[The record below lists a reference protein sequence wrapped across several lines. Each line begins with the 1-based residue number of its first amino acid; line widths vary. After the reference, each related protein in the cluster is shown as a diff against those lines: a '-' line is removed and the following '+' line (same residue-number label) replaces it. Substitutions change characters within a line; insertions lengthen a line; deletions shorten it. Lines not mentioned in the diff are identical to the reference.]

1 MSIFIEFSPI
11 SNQNSSSA
19 FSHFSFLFPA
29 IMAALTPPIEVPA
42 IISNLILF
50 FVSAL

>member
-11 SNQNSSSA
+11 SNQNSSIA
-19 FSHFSFLFPA
+19 FSGFSFLLPA
-29 IMAALTPPIEVPA
+29 IMTALTPPIEVPA

-50 FVSAL
+50 FASAL

>member
-1 MSIFIEFSPI
+1 MSILIEFSPI
-11 SNQNSSSA
+11 SNQNSSIA
-19 FSHFSFLFPA
+19 FSGFSFLLPA

-50 FVSAL
+50 FASAL